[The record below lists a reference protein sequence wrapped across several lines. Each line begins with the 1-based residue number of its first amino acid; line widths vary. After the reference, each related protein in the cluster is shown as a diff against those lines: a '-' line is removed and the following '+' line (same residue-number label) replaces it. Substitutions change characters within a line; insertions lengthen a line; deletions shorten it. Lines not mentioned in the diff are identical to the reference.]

1 METVD
6 TISNVVREVVN
17 PDGERYIMM
26 GFNKQIEVLPTK
38 KDIQRLLDT
47 LRDLSQNSIDTT
59 N

>member
-6 TISNVVREVVN
+6 TTSNVVREVIN

-38 KDIQRLLDT
+38 KDILRLLDT
-47 LRDLSQNSIDTT
+47 LSQNLMDTT

>member
-6 TISNVVREVVN
+6 TTPNVIWEVVN
-17 PDGERYIMM
+17 PDGEWYIMM

-38 KDIQRLLDT
+38 KDILRLLDI
-47 LRDLSQNSIDTT
+47 LNQNLMDTT